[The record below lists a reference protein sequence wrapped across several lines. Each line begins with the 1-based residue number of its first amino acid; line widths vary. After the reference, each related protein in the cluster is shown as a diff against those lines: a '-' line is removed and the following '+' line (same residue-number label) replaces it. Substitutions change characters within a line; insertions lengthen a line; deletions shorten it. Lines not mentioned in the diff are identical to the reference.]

1 MPILTVD
8 QVCSIVEGHLHAPEN
23 TAETFISS
31 VAIDSRTIFDP
42 ASSLFFALKTDRN
55 DGHRYIDDLVHA
67 GVVAFVVSTFDET
80 FKEYTNCC
88 FIVVH
93 DTLEALQQLAAWN
106 RSRYDIPVVGITG
119 SNGKTI
125 VKEWLFELLHN
136 HAVIRS
142 PKSYNSQ
149 VGVPLSVWNLGPD
162 YELAIFE
169 AGISKPGEMEHLQK
183 IIQPTIGIL
192 TNIGEAH
199 QENFSSKQ
207 QKLEEKLK
215 LFESVK
221 TLIYCKD
228 QPLVEAAILNGA
240 LNPSVRPFAWSFID
254 PTADLYFRL
263 EEVGK
268 GVELVTEF
276 NSAGDSR
283 SPAEYCSSSIEYRIA
298 LPFQDAANL
307 ENAGHCLAF
316 LFSQQYAD
324 PSVLESFRHIQPVAM
339 RLEMKEGIN
348 NCLLINDY
356 YNSDIN
362 SLQIA
367 LSFLNN
373 HAQAPYLRT
382 TVILSDIQQSGIPD
396 KQLYKEVARLLQL
409 NKTGRL
415 VGIGPGIRKRAD
427 VFEMPAE
434 FYESTDQFLESFQPA
449 GYRQECILLKGARDF
464 HFERISSVLQKKYHQ
479 TVLEIDLNALV
490 GNLNHFR
497 SLVLPETRIMV
508 MVKAFSYG
516 SGMAEI
522 ARSLQFHKVDYLAVA
537 VADEGVEL
545 RQAGIDLPIVVMNPE
560 EHSFEN
566 MIEFRL
572 EPNIYSEEILDAF
585 RKVLQQNAV
594 VRYPV
599 HLKLDT
605 GMRRLGFDSQEA
617 IERLMAKLMVQDQMV
632 VRSVF
637 SHLAGADE
645 SVHDE
650 FTIGQVQQFLDLSSI
665 ITEKLPYKVFRH
677 ILNSAGIERFPQFQF
692 EMVRLGIGLY
702 GVSTSKNQQI
712 QPISRLKTSI
722 SQLRLIPAG
731 QTVGYS
737 RKGMA
742 TRDSQIAV
750 LPIGYADG
758 YDRRLSN
765 GVGKVYVKGRIV
777 PVIGNICM
785 DMCMIDVT
793 GLQVSVGDE
802 VELMGEH
809 ILVSDIA
816 QTIGTIPYEILTGI
830 SQRVKRVY
838 LQE

>member
-1 MPILTVD
+1 MPTLSVSK
-8 QVCSIVEGHLHAPEN
+8 VASIVGGEFKCSEFTPE
-23 TAETFISS
+23 TIISS
-31 VAIDSRTIFDP
+31 VVIDSWTVFDP
-42 ASSLFFALKTDRN
+42 ASSLFFALKTERN
-55 DGHRYIDDLVHA
+55 DGHKYIADLIHA
-67 GVVAFVVSTFDET
+67 GVHTFVISDFSDEYL
-80 FKEYTNCC
+80 KAVDCC
-88 FIVVH
+88 FIVV
-93 DTLEALQQLAAWN
+93 DNTLEALQKLAAWN
-106 RSRYDIPVVGITG
+106 RDQYSIPVVGITG

-125 VKEWLFELLHN
+125 VKEWLFELLQQHS
-136 HAVIRS
+136 VLRS

-149 VGVPLSVWNLGPD
+149 VGVPLSVWNMEPG
-162 YELAIFE
+162 YEMAIFE

-183 IIQPTIGIL
+183 MILPTVGIL

-199 QENFSSKQ
+199 QENFDTKE
-207 QKLEEKLK
+207 QKLKEKLK
-215 LFESVK
+215 LFIDSD

-228 QPLVEAAILNGA
+228 QPLVDSIIQTEI
-240 LNPSVRPFAWSFID
+240 NPSVKLFGWSFKD
-254 PTADLYFRL
+254 ANADLYL
-263 EEVGK
+263 KVKEVEN
-268 GVELVTEF
+268 GVELDYSGF
-276 NSAGDSR
+276 
-283 SPAEYCSSSIEYRIA
+283 YSSIDLKSSDEYRLF
-298 LPFQDAANL
+298 LPFQDAASL

-316 LFSQQYAD
+316 ILSQQYENAT
-324 PSVLESFRHIQPVAM
+324 VLEAFSHLQPVAM
-339 RLEMKEGIN
+339 RLEMKDGIN

-373 HAQAPYLRT
+373 HAKAPYSRK
-382 TVILSDIQQSGIPD
+382 TVILSDIRQAGISD
-396 KQLYKEVARLLQL
+396 KQLYLEVARLLHL
-409 NKTGRL
+409 NKVNHL
-415 VGIGPGIRKRAD
+415 IGIGPAIRKRA
-427 VFEMPAE
+427 EMFNMPSE
-434 FYESTDQFLESFQPA
+434 FYETTDQFLEAFQP
-449 GYRQECILLKGARDF
+449 GGFHQECILLKGARDF
-464 HFERISSVLQKKYHQ
+464 HFERLSSVFQKKYHQ
-479 TVLEIDLNALV
+479 TVLEI
-490 GNLNHFR
+490 NLNVLVSNLNFFR
-497 SLVLPETRIMV
+497 SMLRPETRIV
-508 MVKAFSYG
+508 IMVKAFSYG

-522 ARSLQFHKVDYLAVA
+522 ARILQFHKVDYLAVA

-545 RQAGIDLPIVVMNPE
+545 RQAGIDLPILVMNPE
-560 EHSFEN
+560 VHSFEN

-594 VRYPV
+594 VRYPI
-599 HLKLDT
+599 HIKLDT
-605 GMRRLGFDSQEA
+605 GMHRLGFDSEEKVARLVEKLTQQE
-617 IERLMAKLMVQDQMV
+617 QMV

-645 SVHDE
+645 AVHDD
-650 FTIGQVQQFLDLSSI
+650 FTLGQIHQFEKLSAI
-665 ITEKLPYKVFRH
+665 LAEKLPYKILRH
-677 ILNSAGIERFPQFQF
+677 ILNSAGIERFAQYQF

-702 GVSTSKNQQI
+702 GVSALGNTQVNS
-712 QPISRLKTSI
+712 ISRLKTSI
-722 SQLRLIPAG
+722 SQIRQIPAG
-731 QTVGYS
+731 QTVGYG
-737 RKGMA
+737 RKGVV

-765 GVGKVYVKGRIV
+765 GVGKVYVNGKTA

-793 GLQVSVGDE
+793 GLQVAVGDE

-816 QTIGTIPYEILTGI
+816 QTIGTIPYEVLTGI

>member
-1 MPILTVD
+1 MPTLSVRK
-8 QVCSIVEGHLHAPEN
+8 VSSIVGGEFHSPESDV
-23 TAETFISS
+23 AISISS
-31 VAIDSRTIFDP
+31 VSIDSRTIFDP
-42 ASSLFFALKTDRN
+42 ESSLFFALKTERN
-55 DGHRYIDDLVHA
+55 DGHRYIADLVHM
-67 GVVAFVVSTFDET
+67 GVRAFVLSD
-80 FKEYTNCC
+80 YTEDFLKYASCS
-88 FIVVH
+88 FIVVA
-93 DTLEALQQLAAWN
+93 DTLKALQKLAAWN
-106 RSRYDIPVVGITG
+106 RSQFDIPVVGITG

-136 HAVIRS
+136 HSVIRS

-149 VGVPLSVWNLGPD
+149 VGVPLSVWNLSAD
-162 YELAIFE
+162 YEMAIFE
-169 AGISKPGEMEHLQK
+169 AGISKPGEMQHLQK
-183 IIQPTIGIL
+183 IIKPTIGIL

-199 QENFSSKQ
+199 QENFTTKQ
-207 QKLEEKLK
+207 NKLEEKLK
-215 LFESVK
+215 LFGSCNA
-221 TLIYCKD
+221 LIYCKD
-228 QPLVEAAILNGA
+228 QPLVHSVIRNGGLPA
-240 LNPSVRPFAWSFID
+240 TVKLIEWSFID
-254 PTADLYFRL
+254 PNAYLYFKI
-263 EEVGK
+263 EEVENGI
-268 GVELVTEF
+268 ELLYSASDSKSTAEY
-276 NSAGDSR
+276 NSK
-283 SPAEYCSSSIEYRIA
+283 SPAQYRIA

-316 LFSQQYAD
+316 VLSQHLAD
-324 PSVLESFRHIQPVAM
+324 SSVLESFRNIQPVAM

-367 LSFLNN
+367 MAFLNN
-373 HAQAPYLRT
+373 NAKAPYLRKT
-382 TVILSDIQQSGIPD
+382 IVLSDIQQSGIPD
-396 KQLYKEVARLLQL
+396 EQLYQEVVRMLKL
-409 NKTGRL
+409 NRVSHL
-415 VGIGPGIRKRAD
+415 IGIGPRIRKQSAL
-427 VFEMPAE
+427 FEMQAE
-434 FYESTDQFLESFQPA
+434 FYETTDQFLESVQP
-449 GYRQECILLKGARDF
+449 GKYFQECILLKGARDF

-479 TVLEIDLNALV
+479 TVLEIDLNAMI
-490 GNLNHFR
+490 GNLNFFQ
-497 SLVLPETRIMV
+497 SLIRPETRIMV

-522 ARSLQFHKVDYLAVA
+522 ARILQFHKVDYLAVA

-545 RQAGIDLPIVVMNPE
+545 RQAGIDLPILVMNPE

-572 EPNIYSEEILDAF
+572 EPNIYSEEIFNSF

-605 GMRRLGFDSQEA
+605 GMRRLGFDSEEMIEQLIVKLFDQE
-617 IERLMAKLMVQDQMV
+617 QML

-645 SVHDE
+645 AMHDE
-650 FTIGQVQQFLDLSSI
+650 FTIGQIQQFQKFSSM

-677 ILNSAGIERFPQFQF
+677 ILNSAGIERFSEFQF

-702 GVSTSKNQQI
+702 GVSASGNSQI
-712 QPISRLKTSI
+712 RSISRLKTAV
-722 SQLRLIPAG
+722 SQIRKITAG
-731 QTVGYS
+731 QTVGYG
-737 RKGMA
+737 RKGVVEH
-742 TRDSQIAV
+742 DSEIAV
-750 LPIGYADG
+750 IPIGYADG

-765 GVGKVYVKGRIV
+765 GIGKVYVKGQIV

-785 DMCMIDVT
+785 DMCMTDVT
-793 GLQVSVGDE
+793 GLQVAVGDE

-816 QTIGTIPYEILTGI
+816 ESIGTIPYEILTGI

>member
-1 MPILTVD
+1 MPILTVQ
-8 QVCSIVEGHLHAPEN
+8 QVSSIVGGEYRSPELN
-23 TAETFISS
+23 PEIFISS

-42 ASSLFFALKTDRN
+42 ESSLFFALKTERN
-55 DGHRYIDDLVHA
+55 DGHRYIADLVHS
-67 GVVAFVVSTFDET
+67 GVRAFVVSSYSEEFL
-80 FKEYTNCC
+80 KYTNCG
-88 FIVVH
+88 FVVVA
-93 DTLEALQQLAAWN
+93 DTLKALQKLAAWN
-106 RSRYDIPVVGITG
+106 RSQFDIPVLGITG

-125 VKEWLFELLHN
+125 VKEWLFELLHKR
-136 HAVIRS
+136 AVIRS

-149 VGVPLSVWNLGPD
+149 VGVPLSVWNLNAD

-169 AGISKPGEMEHLQK
+169 AGISKPGEMQHLQE
-183 IIQPTIGIL
+183 IIRPSIGIL

-199 QENFSSKQ
+199 QENFRTKRE
-207 QKLEEKLK
+207 KLEEKLK
-215 LFESVK
+215 LFASCN

-228 QPLVEAAILNGA
+228 QSLVDSVIKNSG
-240 LNPSVRPFAWSFID
+240 LNPTVKLFAWSFND
-254 PTADLYFRL
+254 PTADLYFRI
-263 EEVGK
+263 EEVGN
-268 GVELVTEF
+268 GVELVY
-276 NSAGDSR
+276 SAGDFK
-283 SPAEYCSSSIEYRIA
+283 SPAEYRIA

-307 ENAGHCLAF
+307 ENAAHCLAF
-316 LFSQQYAD
+316 ILSQHYAD
-324 PSVLESFRHIQPVAM
+324 NAILESFRNIQPLAM

-367 LSFLNN
+367 LAFLNN
-373 HAQAPYLRT
+373 HARAPYLRK

-396 KQLYKEVARLLQL
+396 EQLYQEVARLLQM
-409 NKTGRL
+409 NKTSHL
-415 VGIGPGIRKRAD
+415 IGIGQRIRKQAD
-427 VFEMPAE
+427 SFEMPVE
-434 FYESTDQFLESFQPA
+434 FYESTEQFLESFQP
-449 GYRQECILLKGARDF
+449 GKFHQDCILLKGAREF

-479 TVLEIDLNALV
+479 TVLEIDLNALID
-490 GNLNHFR
+490 NLNFFR
-497 SLVLPETRIMV
+497 SLIRPETRIMV

-522 ARSLQFHKVDYLAVA
+522 ARILQFHKVDYLAVA

-545 RQAGIDLPIVVMNPE
+545 RQAGIDLPILVMNPE

-572 EPNIYSEEILDAF
+572 EPNIYSEEIFEAF

-599 HLKLDT
+599 HLKFDT
-605 GMRRLGFDSQEA
+605 GMHRLGFDSEEKINRLTEKLIGQE
-617 IERLMAKLMVQDQMV
+617 QMV

-645 SVHDE
+645 AMHDE
-650 FTIGQVQQFLDLSSI
+650 FTNGQVQKFLKFSSMI
-665 ITEKLPYKVFRH
+665 AEKLPYKVFRH

-702 GVSTSKNQQI
+702 GVSANNNGQI
-712 QPISRLKTSI
+712 RSISRLKTSV
-722 SQLRLIPAG
+722 SQIRKIPAG

-737 RKGMA
+737 RKGLIE
-742 TRDSQIAV
+742 RDSEIAV

-765 GVGKVYVKGRIV
+765 GVGKVYVKGKIA
-777 PVIGNICM
+777 PIIGNICM
-785 DMCMIDVT
+785 DMCMIDIT

-816 QTIGTIPYEILTGI
+816 ESIGTIPYEILTGI

>member
-1 MPILTVD
+1 
-8 QVCSIVEGHLHAPEN
+8 
-23 TAETFISS
+23 
-31 VAIDSRTIFDP
+31 
-42 ASSLFFALKTDRN
+42 
-55 DGHRYIDDLVHA
+55 
-67 GVVAFVVSTFDET
+67 VVSDYTEAFVG
-80 FKEYTNCC
+80 YRNCC
-88 FIVVH
+88 FIVVPN
-93 DTLEALQQLAAWN
+93 TLEALQKLAAWN
-106 RSRYDIPVVGITG
+106 RSQYDIPVVGITG

-149 VGVPLSVWNLGPD
+149 VGVPLSVWNLSGD

-169 AGISKPGEMEHLQK
+169 AGISKPGEMQNLQR

-192 TNIGEAH
+192 TNIGESH
-199 QENFSSKQ
+199 QENFVSKQ

-215 LFESVK
+215 LFESCD

-228 QPLVEAAILNGA
+228 QPLVESVISNDGI
-240 LNPSVRPFAWSFID
+240 NPSVKLIAWSFID
-254 PTADLYFRL
+254 ERADLYFRI
-263 EEVGK
+263 EEVEG
-268 GVELVTEF
+268 GVVLLYSESDF
-276 NSAGDSR
+276 KSDS
-283 SPAEYCSSSIEYRIA
+283 EYKYRIS
-298 LPFQDAANL
+298 LPFQDTANL
-307 ENAGHCLAF
+307 ENAAHCLAF
-316 LFSQQYAD
+316 ILSQHYAD
-324 PSVLESFRHIQPVAM
+324 SAVLESFRTLQPVAM

-373 HAQAPYLRT
+373 HAQSPYLGT

-396 KQLYKEVARLLQL
+396 KQLYQEVARLLQL
-409 NKTGRL
+409 NKTSHL
-415 VGIGPGIRKRAD
+415 IGIGPHIHKRAGL
-427 VFEMPAE
+427 FEMPSE
-434 FYESTDQFLESFQPA
+434 FYESTDQFLESYQPQSFH
-449 GYRQECILLKGARDF
+449 QECILLKGARDF

-479 TVLEIDLNALV
+479 TMLEIDLNALTD
-490 GNLNHFR
+490 NLNLFR
-497 SLVLPETRIMV
+497 SMLHPETRIMV

-522 ARSLQFHKVDYLAVA
+522 ARILQFHKVDYLAVA

-572 EPNIYSEEILDAF
+572 EPNIYSEEIFDAF

-605 GMRRLGFDSQEA
+605 GMHRLGFDSEET
-617 IERLMAKLMVQDQMV
+617 IKRLLAKLLVQEQMV

-645 SVHDE
+645 DMHDE
-650 FTIGQVQQFLDLSSI
+650 FTISQVEQFLQFSSM

-677 ILNSAGIERFPQFQF
+677 ILNSAGIERFPQYQF

-702 GVSTSKNQQI
+702 GVSAMGNQQI
-712 QPISRLKTSI
+712 RSISRLKTSI
-722 SQLRLIPAG
+722 SQLRMIPAG
-731 QTVGYS
+731 QTVGYG
-737 RKGMA
+737 RKGVI
-742 TRDSQIAV
+742 THDSQIAV

-765 GVGKVYVKGRIV
+765 GVGKVYLKGRIV

-793 GLQVSVGDE
+793 GLPVSVGDE

-809 ILVSDIA
+809 IPVSDIA

>member
-1 MPILTVD
+1 MPILSVR
-8 QVCSIVEGHLHAPEN
+8 QVSSIVGGEFLAPN
-23 TAETFISS
+23 LDVDIFISS
-31 VAIDSRTIFDP
+31 LAIDSRTIFDP
-42 ASSLFFALKTDRN
+42 ESSLFFALKTERN
-55 DGHRYIDDLVHA
+55 DGHRYIADLVLA
-67 GVVAFVVSTFDET
+67 GVRAFVVSDYAEEFL
-80 FKEYTNCC
+80 KYTNCS
-88 FIVVH
+88 FVVVAN
-93 DTLEALQQLAAWN
+93 TLKALQKLAAWN
-106 RSRYDIPVVGITG
+106 RSQFNIPVVGITG

-125 VKEWLFELLHN
+125 VKEWLFDLLHN
-136 HAVIRS
+136 YAVIRS

-149 VGVPLSVWNLGPD
+149 VGVPLSVWNLSAD
-162 YELAIFE
+162 YEIALFE
-169 AGISKPGEMEHLQK
+169 AGISKPGEMQYLQQ
-183 IIQPTIGIL
+183 IIRPTIGIL

-199 QENFSSKQ
+199 QENFTTKQ
-207 QKLEEKLK
+207 SKLEEKLK
-215 LFESVK
+215 LFESCN

-228 QPLVEAAILNGA
+228 QPLVESVIRNGGV
-240 LNPSVRPFAWSFID
+240 NSSVKLIAWSFID
-254 PTADLYFRL
+254 ENADFYFRK
-263 EEVGK
+263 EEIEG
-268 GVELVTEF
+268 GVELNTNVEGKT
-276 NSAGDSR
+276 
-283 SPAEYCSSSIEYRIA
+283 YRIE

-307 ENAGHCLAF
+307 ENAGHCLTF
-316 LFSQQYAD
+316 LLSQRYAD
-324 PSVLESFRHIQPVAM
+324 SAVLESFRNIQPIAM
-339 RLEMKEGIN
+339 RLEMKEGTN

-367 LSFLNN
+367 LAFLNN
-373 HAQAPYLRT
+373 HAKAPYLRK

-396 KQLYKEVARLLQL
+396 EQLYLEVARLLQL
-409 NKTGRL
+409 NKIGHL
-415 VGIGPGIRKRAD
+415 IGIGTRIRKQSTL
-427 VFEMPAE
+427 FEMQAE
-434 FYESTDQFLESFQPA
+434 FYESTDQFLESVQP
-449 GYRQECILLKGARDF
+449 GNYMQECLLLKGARDF

-479 TVLEIDLNALV
+479 TVLEIDLNAMI
-490 GNLNHFR
+490 GNLNFFR
-497 SLVLPETRIMV
+497 SLIRPETRIMV

-522 ARSLQFHKVDYLAVA
+522 ARILQFHKVDYLAVA

-545 RQAGIDLPIVVMNPE
+545 RQAGIDLPILVMNPE

-572 EPNIYSEEILDAF
+572 EPNIYSEEIFESF

-605 GMRRLGFDSQEA
+605 GMHRLGFDSDET
-617 IERLMAKLMVQDQMV
+617 IERLMGKLIAQEQMV

-645 SVHDE
+645 VVHDE
-650 FTIGQVQQFLDLSSI
+650 FTIGQIQQFLKSSSM

-702 GVSTSKNQQI
+702 GVSSCGSGQI
-712 QPISRLKTSI
+712 RSISRLKTAV
-722 SQLRLIPAG
+722 SQIRKITAG
-731 QTVGYS
+731 QTVGYG
-737 RKGMA
+737 RKGVVA
-742 TRDSQIAV
+742 QDSEIAV

-765 GVGKVYVKGRIV
+765 GIGKVYVKGQIV
-777 PVIGNICM
+777 EVIGNICM

-793 GLQVSVGDE
+793 GLQISVGDE

-816 QTIGTIPYEILTGI
+816 ETIGTIPYEILTGI

>member
-1 MPILTVD
+1 MPILTVS
-8 QVCSIVEGHLHAPEN
+8 QVGTIVEGDIKSSEN
-23 TAETFISS
+23 AEQVAISS
-31 VAIDSRTIFDP
+31 VGIDSRTIFDP
-42 ASSLFFALKTDRN
+42 ASTLFFALKTERN
-55 DGHRYIDDLVHA
+55 DGHKYIPDLIHA
-67 GVVAFVVSTFDET
+67 GVQAFVVSDFSDEWL
-80 FKEYTNCC
+80 YNAPCL
-88 FIVVH
+88 FIVVEN
-93 DTLEALQQLAAWN
+93 TLDALQKLAAWN
-106 RSRYDIPVVGITG
+106 RTQYTIPVVGITG

-125 VKEWLFELLHN
+125 VKEWLFELLQNRH
-136 HAVIRS
+136 VIRS

-149 VGVPLSVWNLGPD
+149 VGVPLSVWNLDEG

-169 AGISKPGEMEHLQK
+169 AGISKPGEMERLQK
-183 IIQPTIGIL
+183 IIRPTIGIL

-199 QENFSSKQ
+199 QENFHSKD
-207 QKLEEKLK
+207 QKLIEKLK
-215 LFESVK
+215 LFESCHF
-221 TLIYCKD
+221 LIYCKD
-228 QPLVEAAILNGA
+228 QDLVDRHLKGGA
-240 LNPSVRPFAWSFID
+240 LPPSVKRFAWSFKD
-254 PTADLYFRL
+254 AQADLYIKTRKVPGGIDL
-263 EEVGK
+263 N
-268 GVELVTEF
+268 TEF
-276 NSAGDSR
+276 EGKSFIVR
-283 SPAEYCSSSIEYRIA
+283 
-298 LPFQDAANL
+298 LPFQDEANL
-307 ENAGHCLAF
+307 ENAAHCLAF
-316 LFSQQYAD
+316 
-324 PSVLESFRHIQPVAM
+324 VLSHGYDDETVFESFKSLQPVAM
-339 RLEMKEGIN
+339 RLEMKEGVN

-373 HAQAPYLRT
+373 HAKAPYLRK
-382 TVILSDIQQSGIPD
+382 TVILSDIQQSGSSD
-396 KQLYKEVARLLQL
+396 KLLYHEVARLLQL
-409 NKTGRL
+409 NKVNHL
-415 VGIGPGIRKRAD
+415 VGIGPAIRKRAGLFD
-427 VFEMPAE
+427 MQTAF
-434 FYESTDQFLESFQPA
+434 FESTDQFLEAYQPDA
-449 GYRQECILLKGARDF
+449 FRQECILLKGARDF

-490 GNLNHFR
+490 NNLNLFR
-497 SLVLPETRIMV
+497 SQLRPETRVMV

-522 ARSLQFHKVDYLAVA
+522 ARILQFHKVDYLAVA

-594 VRYPV
+594 LRYPV

-605 GMRRLGFDSQEA
+605 GMHRLGFDSEEKV
-617 IERLMAKLMVQDQMV
+617 ERLVEKLVVQEQMA

-645 SVHDE
+645 AVHDD
-650 FTIGQVQQFLDLSSI
+650 FTLGQIRQFERLSSLI
-665 ITEKLPYKVFRH
+665 ATRLPYKVFRH
-677 ILNSAGIERFPQFQF
+677 ILNSAGIERFAEYQY

-702 GVSTSKNQQI
+702 GVSALENSQVKS
-712 QPISRLKTSI
+712 ISRLKTSI
-722 SQLRLIPAG
+722 SQIRNIQAG
-731 QTVGYS
+731 QTVGYG
-737 RKGMA
+737 RKGIV

-765 GVGKVYVKGRIV
+765 GVGKVYIKGQIV

-793 GLQVSVGDE
+793 GLQVEVGDE

-809 ILVSDIA
+809 IHVSDIA
-816 QTIGTIPYEILTGI
+816 QQIGTIPYEILTGI

>member
-1 MPILTVD
+1 MPTLSVHQIS
-8 QVCSIVEGHLHAPEN
+8 SIVGGDYRAPEFN
-23 TAETFISS
+23 TEIYISS
-31 VAIDSRTIFDP
+31 VAIDSRMIFDP
-42 ASSLFFALKTDRN
+42 ESSLFFALKTDRN
-55 DGHRYIDDLVHA
+55 DGHRYIADLVHS
-67 GVVAFVVSTFDET
+67 GVRAFVVSSYSEEFL
-80 FKEYTNCC
+80 KYSNCS
-88 FIVVH
+88 FVVVAN
-93 DTLEALQQLAAWN
+93 TLKALQKLAAWN
-106 RSRYDIPVVGITG
+106 RSQFDIPVLGITG

-149 VGVPLSVWNLGPD
+149 VGVPLSVWNLSAD
-162 YELAIFE
+162 YEMAIFE
-169 AGISKPGEMEHLQK
+169 AGISKPGEMQYLQE
-183 IIQPTIGIL
+183 IIRPTIGIL

-207 QKLEEKLK
+207 EKLEEKLK
-215 LFESVK
+215 LFASCN

-228 QPLVEAAILNGA
+228 QSLVDSVIRSGEI
-240 LNPSVRPFAWSFID
+240 NPATKLIAWSFID
-254 PTADLYFRL
+254 PSADLYFRI
-263 EEVGK
+263 EETGEDVKLITDFEGK
-268 GVELVTEF
+268 T
-276 NSAGDSR
+276 
-283 SPAEYCSSSIEYRIA
+283 YRVA

-316 LFSQQYAD
+316 VLSQHYAD
-324 PSVLESFRHIQPVAM
+324 NAVLESFRNIQPLAM

-373 HAQAPYLRT
+373 HARAPYLHK
-382 TVILSDIQQSGIPD
+382 TVILSDIQQSGVSD
-396 KQLYKEVARLLQL
+396 EQLYQEVARLLQM
-409 NKTGRL
+409 NKTSHL
-415 VGIGPGIRKRAD
+415 IGIGPRIRKQAALFD
-427 VFEMPAE
+427 MSVE
-434 FYESTDQFLESFQPA
+434 FYESTEQFLESFQP
-449 GYRQECILLKGARDF
+449 GKFHQDCILLKGARDF

-479 TVLEIDLNALV
+479 TILEIDINALID
-490 GNLNHFR
+490 NLNLFR
-497 SLVLPETRIMV
+497 SLIRPETRIMV

-522 ARSLQFHKVDYLAVA
+522 ARILQFHKVDYLAVA

-560 EHSFEN
+560 QHSFEN

-572 EPNIYSEEILDAF
+572 EPNLYSEEIFESF

-605 GMRRLGFDSQEA
+605 GMHRLGFDLEDK
-617 IERLMAKLMVQDQMV
+617 IERLLEKLISQEQMV

-645 SVHDE
+645 AMHDE
-650 FTIGQVQQFLDLSSI
+650 FTIGQVQQFLKFSSMI
-665 ITEKLPYKVFRH
+665 AEKLPYKVFRH

-702 GVSTSKNQQI
+702 GVSACNKGKIKS
-712 QPISRLKTSI
+712 ISRLKTTVSQIRKI
-722 SQLRLIPAG
+722 SAG

-737 RKGMA
+737 RKGLIE
-742 TRDSQIAV
+742 RDSEIAV

-765 GVGKVYVKGRIV
+765 GVGKVFVKGQIV
-777 PVIGNICM
+777 SIIGYVCM

-809 ILVSDIA
+809 IPVSDIA
-816 QTIGTIPYEILTGI
+816 ETIGTIPYEILTGI

>member
-1 MPILTVD
+1 MPILSVQ
-8 QVCSIVEGHLHAPEN
+8 QVSLIVGGDFRSPELIP
-23 TAETFISS
+23 EIYISS
-31 VAIDSRTIFDP
+31 IAIDSRMIFDP
-42 ASSLFFALKTDRN
+42 ESSLFFALKTERN
-55 DGHRYIDDLVHA
+55 DGHRYIADLVHS
-67 GVVAFVVSTFDET
+67 GVRAFVVSSYSEEFLK
-80 FKEYTNCC
+80 FTNCG
-88 FIVVH
+88 FVVVP
-93 DTLEALQQLAAWN
+93 DTLKALQKLAAWN
-106 RSRYDIPVVGITG
+106 RSQFDIPVLGITG

-125 VKEWLFELLHN
+125 VKEWLFELLHK

-149 VGVPLSVWNLGPD
+149 VGVPLSVWNLSAD

-169 AGISKPGEMEHLQK
+169 AGISKPGEMQNLQE
-183 IIQPTIGIL
+183 IIKPTVGIL

-199 QENFSSKQ
+199 QENFRTKRE
-207 QKLEEKLK
+207 KLEEKLK
-215 LFESVK
+215 LFESCN

-228 QPLVEAAILNGA
+228 QPLVDSVIRVGGV
-240 LNPSVRPFAWSFID
+240 NPTTKLIAWSFLD
-254 PTADLYFRL
+254 QTTDLYFGI
-263 EEVGK
+263 EEVGN
-268 GVELVTEF
+268 GVELIYSAGDY
-276 NSAGDSR
+276 SAGDSK
-283 SPAEYCSSSIEYRIA
+283 SPAEYRIA

-307 ENAGHCLAF
+307 ENAAHCLAF
-316 LFSQQYAD
+316 ILSQHYAD
-324 PSVLESFRHIQPVAM
+324 GAVLDSFRNIQPLAM

-367 LSFLNN
+367 LAFLNN
-373 HAQAPYLRT
+373 HARAPYLRK
-382 TVILSDIQQSGIPD
+382 TVILSDIQQSGISD
-396 KQLYKEVARLLQL
+396 EQLYQEVARLLQM
-409 NKTGRL
+409 NKTSQL
-415 VGIGPGIRKRAD
+415 IGIGPRIRKQAAL
-427 VFEMPAE
+427 FEMRAE
-434 FYESTDQFLESFQPA
+434 FFDSTEQFLESFQP
-449 GYRQECILLKGARDF
+449 GNFHQDCILLKGARDF

-479 TVLEIDLNALV
+479 TVLEIDLNALID
-490 GNLNHFR
+490 NLNLFR
-497 SLVLPETRIMV
+497 SLILPETRIMV

-522 ARSLQFHKVDYLAVA
+522 ARILQFHKVDYLAVA

-545 RQAGIDLPIVVMNPE
+545 RQAGIDLPILVMNPE

-572 EPNIYSEEILDAF
+572 EPNLYSEEIFESF

-605 GMRRLGFDSQEA
+605 GMHRLGFDSEDK
-617 IERLMAKLMVQDQMV
+617 IERLLEKLIAQEQMV

-645 SVHDE
+645 AMHDE
-650 FTIGQVQQFLDLSSI
+650 FTNGQVQQFLKFSSMI
-665 ITEKLPYKVFRH
+665 AEKLPYKVFRH
-677 ILNSAGIERFPQFQF
+677 ILNSAGIERFQEFQF

-702 GVSTSKNQQI
+702 GVSACNNGQI
-712 QPISRLKTSI
+712 KSISRLKTSV
-722 SQLRLIPAG
+722 SQIRNIAAG

-737 RKGMA
+737 RKGVIE
-742 TRDSQIAV
+742 RDSEIAV

-765 GVGKVYVKGRIV
+765 GVGKVYVKGQIA
-777 PVIGNICM
+777 PIIGNICM
-785 DMCMIDVT
+785 DMCMIDIT

-802 VELMGEH
+802 VELMGDH

-816 QTIGTIPYEILTGI
+816 ESIGTIPYEILTGI

>member
-1 MPILTVD
+1 MPTLSVHQIS
-8 QVCSIVEGHLHAPEN
+8 SIVGGDFHAPQFN
-23 TAETFISS
+23 TEIYISS
-31 VAIDSRTIFDP
+31 VAIDSRMIFDP
-42 ASSLFFALKTDRN
+42 ELSLFFALKTERN
-55 DGHRYIDDLVHA
+55 DGHRYIADLVHS
-67 GVVAFVVSTFDET
+67 GVRAFVVSSYSEEFL
-80 FKEYTNCC
+80 KYSNCS
-88 FIVVH
+88 FVVVA
-93 DTLEALQQLAAWN
+93 DTLKALQKLAAWN
-106 RSRYDIPVVGITG
+106 RSQFDIPVLGITG

-149 VGVPLSVWNLGPD
+149 VGVPLSVWNLSAD

-169 AGISKPGEMEHLQK
+169 AGISRPGEMQYLQE
-183 IIQPTIGIL
+183 IIRPTIGIL

-199 QENFSSKQ
+199 QENFNTKQ
-207 QKLEEKLK
+207 EKLEEKLK
-215 LFESVK
+215 LFASCN

-228 QPLVEAAILNGA
+228 QSLVDSVIRSGRM
-240 LNPSVRPFAWSFID
+240 NPTVKLIAWSFID
-254 PTADLYFRL
+254 PSADLYFRI
-263 EEVGK
+263 EDVGN
-268 GVELVTEF
+268 GVELLY
-276 NSAGDSR
+276 SG
-283 SPAEYCSSSIEYRIA
+283 EYQIA

-316 LFSQQYAD
+316 ILSQHYAD
-324 PSVLESFRHIQPVAM
+324 SAVLDSFRNIQPLAM

-367 LSFLNN
+367 LAFLNN
-373 HAQAPYLRT
+373 HARAPYLRK

-396 KQLYKEVARLLQL
+396 EQLYQEVARLLQM
-409 NKTGRL
+409 NKTSHL
-415 VGIGPGIRKRAD
+415 IGIGPRIRKQAAS
-427 VFEMPAE
+427 FEMSVE
-434 FYESTDQFLESFQPA
+434 FYESTEQFIESFQP
-449 GYRQECILLKGARDF
+449 GKFHQDCILLKGARDF

-479 TVLEIDLNALV
+479 TVLEIDLNALID
-490 GNLNHFR
+490 NLNLFR
-497 SLVLPETRIMV
+497 SLIRPETRIMV

-522 ARSLQFHKVDYLAVA
+522 ARILQFHKVDYLAVA

-572 EPNIYSEEILDAF
+572 EPNLYSEEIFESF

-605 GMRRLGFDSQEA
+605 GMHRLGFDSEDK
-617 IERLMAKLMVQDQMV
+617 IERLLEKLIAQEQMV

-645 SVHDE
+645 AMHDE
-650 FTIGQVQQFLDLSSI
+650 FTIGQVQQFLKFSSMI
-665 ITEKLPYKVFRH
+665 AEKLPYKVFRH

-702 GVSTSKNQQI
+702 GVSACNNGQI
-712 QPISRLKTSI
+712 KSISRLKTSV
-722 SQLRLIPAG
+722 SQIRKITAG

-737 RKGMA
+737 RKGVIE
-742 TRDSQIAV
+742 RDSEIAV

-765 GVGKVYVKGRIV
+765 GVGKVFIKGQIV
-777 PVIGNICM
+777 PIIGNICM
-785 DMCMIDVT
+785 DMCMIEVT

-809 ILVSDIA
+809 IPVSNIA
-816 QTIGTIPYEILTGI
+816 ETIGTIPYEILTGI

>member
-1 MPILTVD
+1 MPILSVR
-8 QVCSIVEGHLHAPEN
+8 QVSLIVEGEFHASKLI
-23 TAETFISS
+23 AEFSISS
-31 VAIDSRTIFDP
+31 IAIDSRTIFDP
-42 ASSLFFALKTDRN
+42 ESSLFFALKTKRN
-55 DGHRYIDDLVHA
+55 DGHRYIADLVQA
-67 GVVAFVVSTFDET
+67 GVRAFVVSNFSEE
-80 FKEYTNCC
+80 FRKYANCC
-88 FIVVH
+88 FVVVD
-93 DTLEALQQLAAWN
+93 DTLKALQKLAIWN
-106 RSRYDIPVVGITG
+106 RSQFDIPVLGITG

-125 VKEWLFELLHN
+125 VKEWLFELLHKY
-136 HAVIRS
+136 AVIRS

-149 VGVPLSVWNLGPD
+149 VGVPLSVWNLSAD
-162 YELAIFE
+162 FELAIFE
-169 AGISKPGEMEHLQK
+169 AGISEPDEMQHLQE

-199 QENFSSKQ
+199 QENFTSKQ

-215 LFESVK
+215 LFKSCH

-228 QPLVEAAILNGA
+228 QTLVHSIIVKDGI
-240 LNPSVRPFAWSFID
+240 NPTVQLFAWSFFD
-254 PTADLYFRL
+254 QSSDLYFRPV
-263 EEVGK
+263 EVLN
-268 GVELVTEF
+268 GVELVTDFE
-276 NSAGDSR
+276 GKT
-283 SPAEYCSSSIEYRIA
+283 YRIA

-316 LFSQQYAD
+316 LLSQHYAD
-324 PSVLESFRHIQPVAM
+324 NAVLESFRNIQPVAM

-367 LSFLNN
+367 LAFLNN
-373 HAQAPYLRT
+373 HAQSPYLRK
-382 TVILSDIQQSGIPD
+382 TVILSDIQQSGISD
-396 KQLYKEVARLLQL
+396 DQLYLEVARLLQL
-409 NKTGRL
+409 NKTSHL
-415 VGIGPGIRKRAD
+415 IGIGTRIKKHCAS
-427 VFEMPAE
+427 FEMSAE
-434 FYESTDQFLESFQPA
+434 FYESTDQFIESFQPDN
-449 GYRQECILLKGARDF
+449 YQQECLLLKGARDF

-479 TVLEIDLNALV
+479 TVLEIDLNVLV
-490 GNLNHFR
+490 GNLNFFR
-497 SLVLPETRIMV
+497 SLIRPETRIMV

-522 ARSLQFHKVDYLAVA
+522 ARILQFHKVDYLAVA

-545 RQAGIDLPIVVMNPE
+545 RQAGIDLPIVIMNPE

-572 EPNIYSEEILDAF
+572 EPNIYSEEIFDSF

-605 GMRRLGFDSQEA
+605 GMHRLGFDSEIK
-617 IERLMAKLMVQDQMV
+617 IERMIGKLIAQEQMV

-645 SVHDE
+645 AIHDD
-650 FTIGQVQQFLDLSSI
+650 FTINQIEKFLKFSSMI
-665 ITEKLPYKVFRH
+665 IAKLPYKVFRH
-677 ILNSAGIERFPQFQF
+677 ILNSAGIERFPEYQF

-702 GVSTSKNQQI
+702 GVSSCGNRQI
-712 QPISRLKTSI
+712 RSISRLKTSV
-722 SQLRLIPAG
+722 SQIRRINAG
-731 QTVGYS
+731 ETVGYG
-737 RKGMA
+737 RKGK
-742 TRDSQIAV
+742 TVQDSEIAV

-765 GVGKVYVKGRIV
+765 GVGKVFVRGQIA
-777 PVIGNICM
+777 PIIGNICM

-793 GLQVSVGDE
+793 GLHVSVGDE
-802 VELMGEH
+802 AELMGEH
-809 ILVSDIA
+809 ILVSSIA
-816 QTIGTIPYEILTGI
+816 NTIGTIPYEILTGI

>member
-1 MPILTVD
+1 MPILSVQ
-8 QVCSIVEGHLHAPEN
+8 QVSSIVGGVYRSPEIN
-23 TAETFISS
+23 PKIYISS
-31 VAIDSRTIFDP
+31 IAIDSRMIFDP
-42 ASSLFFALKTDRN
+42 ESSLFFALITGRN
-55 DGHRYIDDLVHA
+55 NGHRYIADLVHS
-67 GVVAFVVSTFDET
+67 GVRAFVVSNYSEELL
-80 FKEYTNCC
+80 KYSNCS
-88 FIVVH
+88 FVVVA
-93 DTLEALQQLAAWN
+93 DTLEALQKLAAWN
-106 RSRYDIPVVGITG
+106 RSQFDIPVVGITG

-125 VKEWLFELLHN
+125 VKEWLFELLHK

-149 VGVPLSVWNLGPD
+149 VGVPLSVWNLNAD

-169 AGISKPGEMEHLQK
+169 AGISKPGEMQNLQE
-183 IIQPTIGIL
+183 IIRPTIGIL

-199 QENFSSKQ
+199 QENFRNKQ
-207 QKLEEKLK
+207 EKLEEKLK
-215 LFESVK
+215 LFASCRA
-221 TLIYCKD
+221 LIYCKD
-228 QPLVEAAILNGA
+228 QLLVDSVIRSGGV
-240 LNPSVRPFAWSFID
+240 NPKTKLIAWSFND
-254 PTADLYFRL
+254 PTADLYFRI
-263 EEVGK
+263 EEVEN
-268 GVELVTEF
+268 GVELGY
-276 NSAGDSR
+276 SAGDSK
-283 SPAEYCSSSIEYRIA
+283 SPAEYRIA

-307 ENAGHCLAF
+307 ENAAHCLAF
-316 LFSQQYAD
+316 ILSQHYANTD
-324 PSVLESFRHIQPVAM
+324 ILESFRDLQPLAM

-367 LSFLNN
+367 LAFLNN
-373 HAQAPYLRT
+373 HARAPYLRK
-382 TVILSDIQQSGIPD
+382 TVILSDIQQSGISD
-396 KQLYKEVARLLQL
+396 EQLYQEVARLFQM
-409 NKTGRL
+409 NKTSQL
-415 VGIGPGIRKRAD
+415 IGIGPGIRKQAAL
-427 VFEMPAE
+427 FEMPAE
-434 FYESTDQFLESFQPA
+434 FFDSTGQFLESFQPENFH
-449 GYRQECILLKGARDF
+449 QDCILLKGARDF

-479 TVLEIDLNALV
+479 TVLEIDLNALID
-490 GNLNHFR
+490 NLNLFR
-497 SLVLPETRIMV
+497 SLILPETRIMV

-522 ARSLQFHKVDYLAVA
+522 ARILQFHKVDYLAVA

-545 RQAGIDLPIVVMNPE
+545 RQAGIDLPILVMNPE

-572 EPNIYSEEILDAF
+572 EPNIYSEEIFESF

-605 GMRRLGFDSQEA
+605 GMHRLGFDSEDK
-617 IERLMAKLMVQDQMV
+617 IERLIAKIIGQEQMV

-645 SVHDE
+645 AMHDE
-650 FTIGQVQQFLDLSSI
+650 FTNGQVQKFLKLSSMI
-665 ITEKLPYKVFRH
+665 AEKLPYKVFRH

-702 GVSTSKNQQI
+702 GVSANNNGQI
-712 QPISRLKTSI
+712 RSISRLKTSVSQI
-722 SQLRLIPAG
+722 SKIPAG

-737 RKGMA
+737 RKGLIE
-742 TRDSQIAV
+742 RDSEIAV

-765 GVGKVYVKGRIV
+765 GVGKVYVKGKIA

-785 DMCMIDVT
+785 DMCMIDIT

-809 ILVSDIA
+809 ILVSNIA
-816 QTIGTIPYEILTGI
+816 ESIGTIPYEILTGI